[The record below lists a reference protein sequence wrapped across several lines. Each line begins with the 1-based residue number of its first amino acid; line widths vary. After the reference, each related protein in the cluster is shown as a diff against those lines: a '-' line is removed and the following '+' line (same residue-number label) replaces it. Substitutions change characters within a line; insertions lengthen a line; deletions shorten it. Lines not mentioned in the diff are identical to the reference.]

1 MKNINKE
8 LLSNITIL
16 YVEDEDMIR
25 EEVTYF
31 FSKYVKNFHTAKDG
45 EEGLALFKKINPDI
59 IITDI
64 QMPKMN
70 GLDMIKEINR
80 KNIPII
86 ITTAYSDIDYFLR
99 AIELNINKFIIKPID
114 LMELMKSIQ
123 ECIYNGTMYDKFFEK
138 ENLLKIVDENVLLSI
153 TDKNGVII
161 DSSSAFCDFVKYS
174 KAELL
179 GQTHRILKHENT
191 PDEFYQDMWSQIS
204 SGKKFSAE
212 IRNKKKDGEIYWANL
227 TITPVIKDDEVI
239 NYTAIRQDITNK
251 KKLELLAIEDTLTSI
266 YNRRYFNK
274 IMEKE
279 LRRTKRENINI
290 CLLSIDI
297 DDFKKYNDTFGHPKG
312 DDILINVAQTLK
324 ISASRA
330 TDYVFRMGG
339 EEFSIIFSGVNV
351 EKALEFSNEL
361 VKKIEN
367 LQIKH
372 IEDRVV
378 TISAG
383 LVCMNANDIEDV
395 EELYK
400 YSDVALY
407 KAKARGKNQVVL
419 FENQN
424 YS

>member
-383 LVCMNANDIEDV
+383 LACMNANDIEDV

>member
-383 LVCMNANDIEDV
+383 LVCMDANDIEDV